1 MASSNLPFRLQLVA
15 VLLLLGLGYFVADSM
30 TQRIVEKGDRAPN
43 FKIVTDGGRTLSR
56 SDFGGKVLVLN
67 FWATWCPPCI
77 EELPTL
83 SAMQQQL
90 AGDGVVVLAVSVDKN
105 EKTYK
110 EFLQRAKVSFLTA
123 HDPQADISAGY
134 GTFKYPETYI
144 INREGKVVEKFIS
157 NQNWTD
163 PQIIQQIRSAM

>member
-110 EFLQRAKVSFLTA
+110 DFLQRAKVSFLTA
-123 HDPQADISAGY
+123 HDPQADISAEY

-157 NQNWTD
+157 NQNWMD